1 MAMNFRNV
9 NELEELSKLGGGD
22 KLIVNSNGVAK
33 QISASAVGGSS
44 GGGGGGGIVYTDA
57 DLFTGETDIYTT
69 AYADPEMT
77 TKLTYDEAK
86 KLFMGGA
93 IISAPVPE
101 EYKSYGIAALTGSA
115 IAVGYA
121 DAVHTIAAYVH
132 GFSMSLPLPQCTL
145 NMSFE
150 S

>member
-1 MAMNFRNV
+1 MDLNFRKV
-9 NELEELSKLGGGD
+9 NDLEELSNLSGGD

-33 QISASAVGGSS
+33 QISASAVGGS
-44 GGGGGGGIVYTDA
+44 GGGGGGIVYTDA
-57 DLFTGETDIYTT
+57 DLFSGEESMDIT

-101 EYKSYGIAALTGSA
+101 EYKGYGLSALTGFA
-115 IAVGYA
+115 IAVGYI
-121 DAVHTIAAYVH
+121 DANRIITAFVH
-132 GFSMSLPLPQCTL
+132 GFSMSSPLPQCAL

>member
-33 QISASAVGGSS
+33 QISASAVGGS

-57 DLFTGETDIYTT
+57 DLFSAETDLSIT

-86 KLFMGGA
+86 KLLMGGA
-93 IISAPVPE
+93 IISAPVPD
-101 EYKSYGIAALTGSA
+101 EYKSYGLAALTGA
-115 IAVGYA
+115 PITVGYF
-121 DAVHTIAAYVH
+121 DAGLMMTACVH
-132 GFSMSLPLPQCTL
+132 GFSMSLPLPQCRL